1 MLLILL
7 KKDKWCR
14 FRWKIL
20 KWVNLLK
27 NYKIRLNR
35 AWEGDFEI
43 EKSCY
48 TKHDFNVRRV
58 VFLLSYSKW
67 YILEH
72 LYLFWNCATK
82 HDFKFFFFFFFRRFF
97 FFFFIFFFY
106 IFFYFFF
113 FLFSRR
119 ACFFFFNDS
128 CALRNVLYKVVSIIS
143 FFVNSLWYNWLQ
155 CNWFNCVKW
164 NYQTWHAKDFI

>member
-82 HDFKFFFFFFFRRFF
+82 HDFKFFFF
-97 FFFFIFFFY
+97 
-106 IFFYFFF
+106 
-113 FLFSRR
+113 LFSRR